1 MNFYAHMIPNVAGP
15 FMCSTAGT
23 LAIKYHI
30 LVVLD
35 YFTKVAEFV
44 PITSKEAVVVAQH
57 FYNQWVCR
65 YGVPSLLTSDN
76 GTEFAAEFAHML
88 ARLGALST
96 FIHLLHTLLP
106 TVLQSVLCNQ

>member
-1 MNFYAHMIPNVAGP
+1 
-15 FMCSTAGT
+15 MCSTTGT

-35 YFTKVAEFV
+35 YFSKVAEFV

-88 ARLGALST
+88 A
-96 FIHLLHTLLP
+96 
-106 TVLQSVLCNQ
+106 